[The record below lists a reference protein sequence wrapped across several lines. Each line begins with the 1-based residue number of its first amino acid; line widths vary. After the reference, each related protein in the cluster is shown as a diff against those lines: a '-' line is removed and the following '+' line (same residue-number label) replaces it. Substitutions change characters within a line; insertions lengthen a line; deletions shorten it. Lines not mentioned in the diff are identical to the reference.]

1 MAEVL
6 IMSETQPG
14 SQPGQ
19 SATPAETHQGI
30 SSDTRYRTLI
40 ERMPVVAYINS
51 LDITS
56 SVLYISPQIEALLG
70 YTAAAWMADPTL
82 WFKALHPD
90 DRDTVLEQLYR
101 CQAGGEPLQAEYRL
115 LAPGGQFKWVRDEAL
130 VVRDDDGRPLYLQ
143 GVLLDISRRK
153 RAEKRSLAFSALGQQ
168 LSATATPEAAARVI
182 AEVSDEL
189 LGWDAFVL
197 SLYRA
202 DSDTITRVLA
212 FDIVDGRRVEVP
224 ALVSSPAPGP
234 LTRLTLDSGPRLYS
248 LEEIDQLNPLPHA
261 FGDQGR
267 PSEALMF
274 VPIRHGAAVIGV
286 LSIQSYTPGIY
297 SRADLETLQALADHA
312 SGAIERIQAE
322 EALRESEQRF
332 RTLIRD
338 LHVGVILQGP
348 RAEILHSNQAALDL
362 LGLSEDQLLGKTSLD
377 PDWNVIHEDG
387 TPFPGPAQPVP
398 QAIATRRPV
407 RDVVMGVFRPI
418 SGDRVW
424 LLVDAEPQ
432 LAPNGEVRQVICS
445 FSDITARRQAE
456 LAVRELND
464 TLEQR
469 VAEQTQELREA
480 EAHYRTLVE
489 QIPAI
494 TYVAALNDLVTT
506 LYISPQIE
514 DILGFPQLDWLG
526 DPKLWIE
533 QVHPDDRER
542 MLAGRMRARADKPRS
557 PVEYRMI
564 ASDGR
569 IVWLRDEAVLVHND
583 SGEPL
588 ALQGIIF
595 DVTERRQM
603 EAALEAERSSLARRV
618 EERTAELRAA
628 NAELARAARLKDE
641 FLASVSHELRT
652 PLNIIL
658 GMSET
663 IQERVYGPLTDEQAE
678 AIHNV
683 EESGRHLLA
692 LINDILDLSKIEAGR
707 LALVPG
713 PVSIEEIS
721 ATSLSM
727 VGQIAQQK
735 HLTVA
740 LEHDPTVPTI
750 TADPRR
756 LKQMLVNLLSNAVK
770 FTPAGGSIGLQISAD
785 SQRGVVHFTVW
796 DTGIGIAPEDLNQ
809 LFRPFVQLD
818 SRLSREY
825 MGTGLGL
832 VLVER
837 MAGLHGG
844 KVSVESKPGHG
855 SRFTITLPTAMSYD
869 EAAPPSSPSAP
880 EASGAADVDV
890 VEPAQRPRI
899 LVADD
904 NAETSAM
911 YSRYLGYKG
920 YEVLVA
926 NNGAEVLERA
936 RELRPD
942 LILMDI
948 QMPGIDGLEATRQI
962 RADPVLGQVPIIA
975 LTAMAMPG
983 DRARCLEAGMNAY
996 LSKPIGLQILLAE
1009 IQSAIA
1015 RRS

>member
-1 MAEVL
+1 
-6 IMSETQPG
+6 MSETQPD
-14 SQPGQ
+14 SQLGQ
-19 SATPAETHQGI
+19 AAAQAGASSPT
-30 SSDTRYRTLI
+30 SSDARYRTLI

-56 SVLYISPQIEALLG
+56 SVLYVSPQIEALLG
-70 YTAAAWMADPTL
+70 YTAAAWMSDPTL

-90 DRDTVLEQLYR
+90 DREMVLEQLYR

-115 LAPGGQFKWVRDEAL
+115 MARDGHFMWVRDDAL
-130 VVRDDDGRPLYLQ
+130 VVRGGDGRPLYLQ

-168 LSATATPEAAARVI
+168 LSAAATAEAAARVI

-189 LGWDAFVL
+189 IGWDAFIL
-197 SLYRA
+197 SLYTA

-212 FDIVDGRRVEVP
+212 FDIVDGQRVEVP
-224 ALVSSPAPGP
+224 PVLGTPAPGP
-234 LTRLTLDSGPRLYS
+234 LTRRTIDAGARLYS
-248 LEEIDQLNPLPHA
+248 LADLSRLDPLPHS
-261 FGDQGR
+261 FGDQDR

-274 VPIRHGAAVIGV
+274 VPIRHGATVIGV
-286 LSIQSYTPGIY
+286 LSIQSYLPGAY

-312 SGAIERIQAE
+312 SGAIERTRAE

-338 LHVGVILQGP
+338 LHVGVLLQGP

-362 LGLSEDQLLGKTSLD
+362 LGITEDQLLGKTSFD

-387 TPFPGPAQPVP
+387 TAFPGPAHPVP
-398 QAIATRRPV
+398 QAIAARQPV
-407 RDVVMGVFRPI
+407 RDVVMGVYRPI

-432 LAPNGEVRQVICS
+432 FGPNGELRQVICS

-456 LAVRELND
+456 LSVRELND

-494 TYVAALNDLVTT
+494 TYVAALNDLITT

-514 DILGFPQLDWLG
+514 TILGFPQLDWLG
-526 DPKLWIE
+526 DPKFWIE

-542 MLAGRMRARADKPRS
+542 MLAGRMRARIEKPPA

-564 ASDGR
+564 AHDGR
-569 IVWLRDEAVLVHND
+569 EVWLRDEVVLVYND

-603 EAALEAERSSLARRV
+603 EVALEAERSSLARRV

-628 NAELARAARLKDE
+628 NTELARAARLKDE
-641 FLASVSHELRT
+641 FLASMSHELRT

-678 AIHNV
+678 ALHNV

-713 PVSIEEIS
+713 PLVVEEIS
-721 ATSLSM
+721 AASLRM
-727 VGQIAQQK
+727 VRQIAQHK
-735 HLTVA
+735 HLSIA
-740 LEHDPTVPTI
+740 LEHDPAVTTI

-770 FTPAGGSIGLQISAD
+770 FTPEGGAIGLQIGAD
-785 SQRGVVHFTVW
+785 PEHGVVHFTVW
-796 DTGIGIAPEDLNQ
+796 DTGIGIAPEHLSQ

-844 KVSVESKPGHG
+844 KVTVESELGRG
-855 SRFTITLPTAMSYD
+855 SRFTITLPVMIAYD
-869 EAAPPSSPSAP
+869 RADTPPISPRAP
-880 EASGAADVDV
+880 EEGGASDTIGLA
-890 VEPAQRPRI
+890 RSPR
-899 LVADD
+899 LLLADD

-926 NNGAEVLERA
+926 DNGAEVLERA

-962 RADPVLGQVPIIA
+962 RADPMLAQVPIIA

-996 LSKPIGLQILLAE
+996 LSKPISLQTLLAE
-1009 IQSAIA
+1009 IQSALA
-1015 RRS
+1015 NRL